1 MWQNTI
7 TCNVGT
13 AQCED
18 GTIKCEKKNKGTT
31 KCGKIQLYVML
42 VLRNVRMIPSNVR
55 KKINEPPNVAKY
67 SHM

>member
-1 MWQNTI
+1 MWQI
-7 TCNVGT
+7 QSSI

-18 GTIKCEKKNKGTT
+18 DTIKCE
-31 KCGKIQLYVML
+31 
-42 VLRNVRMIPSNVR
+42 